1 MKLYYMPGACA
12 LAPHIVANELGI
24 KLDLIR
30 VSMSTK
36 QTEHGEDFL
45 AINPNGYV
53 PALVLDDGQVLTE
66 VAALVQY
73 LADQKPEAGLL
84 PPVGQLA
91 HYRVLEALSFAGTEL
106 HKAFAAFFRPGTPEE
121 TKEASRELLKKRI
134 GFVDNLLAKQAYI
147 AGETYTIADAYA
159 WVVLSWARIVKF
171 DLSAFAHVQR
181 WQATI
186 AARPAVQLSLKEEGL
201 A

>member
-1 MKLYYMPGACA
+1 MKLYYMPGACS

-30 VSMSTK
+30 VSMSNKT
-36 QTEHGEDFL
+36 TEHGDDYL

-73 LADQKPEAGLL
+73 LADQKPAAGLL
-84 PPVGQLA
+84 PPVGALPR
-91 HYRVLEALSFAGTEL
+91 YKTLEFLSFAGTEL
-106 HKAFAAFFRPGTPEE
+106 HKGFAAFFRPGTPEE
-121 TKEASRELLKKRI
+121 TKEASRAVLQKRI
-134 GFVDNLLAKQAYI
+134 AYVDGLLSRQTYI
-147 AGETYTIADAYA
+147 AGDAYTVA
-159 WVVLSWARIVKF
+159 DVYLWVVLGWARIVKF

-181 WQATI
+181 WQALI
-186 AARPAVQLSLKEEGL
+186 AARPAVQQSLKEEGL

>member
-24 KLDLIR
+24 KLDLVR

-36 QTEHGEDFL
+36 KTEHGDDYL

-53 PALVLDDGQVLTE
+53 PALVLDDGQVLLE

-73 LADQKPEAGLL
+73 LADQKPGSGLF
-84 PPVGQLA
+84 PPVGEMSR
-91 HYRVLEALSFAGTEL
+91 YRVLEALSFAGSEL
-106 HKAFAAFFRPGTPEE
+106 HKGFAPFFKPGTSEE
-121 TKEASRELLKKRI
+121 TKEASRQQLQKRI
-134 GFVDNLLAKQAYI
+134 GYVDSLLARQAYI
-147 AGETYTIADAYA
+147 AGDAYTIGDVYL

-171 DLSAFAHVQR
+171 DLSPYANVQR
-181 WQATI
+181 WQAAV